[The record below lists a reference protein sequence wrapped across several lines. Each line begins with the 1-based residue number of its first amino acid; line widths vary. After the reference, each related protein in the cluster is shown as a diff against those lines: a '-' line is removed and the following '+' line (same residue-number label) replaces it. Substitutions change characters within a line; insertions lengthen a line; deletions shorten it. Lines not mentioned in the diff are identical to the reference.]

1 MMEKIL
7 EVTNLSKRFDAYQAV
22 KNVGFQLVAG
32 ECVALL
38 GPNGA
43 GKTTI
48 LKMIVDMIN
57 PDSGTI
63 QICGGEHAK
72 MKQQIGFLPQY
83 PNFYGW
89 MTATDALQFMGKLS
103 GMDKA
108 ALAARIPEVLAQVGL
123 DATPKQKIATFSGGM
138 RQRLGIAQAILHRP
152 ALLIMDEPV
161 SALDPIGRR
170 EIIQLI
176 QSLKGETTLLF
187 STHILA
193 DVEEVCE
200 RVCIIREGEI
210 VADDRIVSLV
220 QANAAPVFVLRGE
233 VDVPEFERLI
243 EAEAAISRVEWKQGA
258 LYLYYQKDADA
269 AREAIL
275 RVLMATGMA
284 WTSVS
289 QDEETLE
296 DVFLRMVSK

>member
-7 EVTNLSKRFDAYQAV
+7 EITNLSKRFDAYQAV
-22 KNVGFQLVAG
+22 KDVAFQLEAG

-63 QICGGEHAK
+63 HICGGENTK
-72 MKQQIGFLPQY
+72 MKAQIGFLPQY

-108 ALAARIPEVLAQVGL
+108 ALAERIPEVLMQVGL
-123 DATPKQKIATFSGGM
+123 DAAPKQKIATFSGGM

-170 EIIQLI
+170 EIIELI

-200 RVCIIREGEI
+200 RVCIIRDGEI
-210 VADDRIVSLV
+210 VADDRIVRLV
-220 QANAAPVFVLRGE
+220 QANATPVFVLKGE
-233 VDVPEFERLI
+233 IGTSKFERLI
-243 EAEAAISRVEWKQGA
+243 MDEAAISRVEHKHGA
-258 LYLYYQKDADA
+258 LYLYYQEDADA

-275 RVLMATGMA
+275 RVLMATGIA

-289 QDEETLE
+289 QAEETLE
-296 DVFLRMVSK
+296 DVFLRMVGK

>member
-1 MMEKIL
+1 
-7 EVTNLSKRFDAYQAV
+7 
-22 KNVGFQLVAG
+22 
-32 ECVALL
+32 
-38 GPNGA
+38 
-43 GKTTI
+43 
-48 LKMIVDMIN
+48 
-57 PDSGTI
+57 
-63 QICGGEHAK
+63 
-72 MKQQIGFLPQY
+72 
-83 PNFYGW
+83 

-103 GMDKA
+103 GMDKV
-108 ALAARIPEVLAQVGL
+108 ALAERIPEVLAQVGL
-123 DATPKQKIATFSGGM
+123 EATPKQKIATFSGGM

-233 VDVPEFERLI
+233 VETSEFERLI
-243 EAEAAISRVEWKQGA
+243 AIETVISRVEQKQGA
-258 LYLYYQKDADA
+258 LYLYYQEDADA

-275 RVLMATGMA
+275 RVLTATGMA

-296 DVFLRMVSK
+296 DVFLRMVGK